1 MRSRVPRSANDGF
14 TLPELGAV
22 VAVILLCIAKS
33 GTTVAAS
40 QVWALPADV
49 APGNTVSMVAG
60 LQNSVSNMGGVVGP
74 IVTGAIVGATGSFIP
89 ALVFSAALIGLAIL
103 NYLFLLGKVEPIAF
117 EPNPATLN
125 PNSHGRSNADA
136 RA

>member
-1 MRSRVPRSANDGF
+1 
-14 TLPELGAV
+14 
-22 VAVILLCIAKS
+22 
-33 GTTVAAS
+33 
-40 QVWALPADV
+40 PADG
-49 APGNTVSMVAG
+49 APGNNGSMVAG

-103 NYLFLLGKVEPIAF
+103 NYLFLLGKVEPISF
-117 EPNPATLN
+117 EPTPETHH
-125 PNSHGRSNADA
+125 SHDQRNADA

>member
-1 MRSRVPRSANDGF
+1 MASSIGLAAF
-14 TLPELGAV
+14 AQSAV

-60 LQNSVSNMGGVVGP
+60 LQNTVSNMGGVVGP
-74 IVTGAIVGATGSFIP
+74 IITGAIVGATGSFIP
-89 ALVFSAALIGLAIL
+89 ALVFSAALIGLAIV

-117 EPNPATLN
+117 EPNTATQDS
-125 PNSHGRSNADA
+125 NSHGRSNANA
-136 RA
+136 GA